1 MSCAS
6 LLVNVGSWRKDGIR
20 MASCLVSIGQ
30 LVQRLKVTHSQT
42 KRLSHTRKSTSLKL
56 RGFHDVMACQEVLS
70 YRSSVRS
77 KCLWDVGKDWP
88 VDTAEHQLHGR
99 RKLISLS
106 LCSRQCRRLQ
116 TFHSERFDVMIMF
129 HSDVSFVVWLG
140 TGYPDCRFH
149 GFTPYLQEIPQ
160 RSL

>member
-1 MSCAS
+1 
-6 LLVNVGSWRKDGIR
+6 

-77 KCLWDVGKDWP
+77 KCLWDVGKD
-88 VDTAEHQLHGR
+88 
-99 RKLISLS
+99 
-106 LCSRQCRRLQ
+106 
-116 TFHSERFDVMIMF
+116 
-129 HSDVSFVVWLG
+129 
-140 TGYPDCRFH
+140 
-149 GFTPYLQEIPQ
+149 
-160 RSL
+160 